1 MPIAKSLRRDKE
13 DVECCRRF
21 LDDRNSLRDG
31 EIMDL
36 ASRLRSRHI
45 QSVVVQLISN
55 ELGWSSRTVVLFLSY
70 ADAKSGELVVN
81 EMKEKGMPVGDLV
94 LRLMTDF
101 EGYIC
106 LYTIGYLADD
116 SLSRMGGEGDRASQ
130 WWLANAWHERGRP
143 NTPRDVW
150 EAAVDAA
157 VKEAQGLVLVK

>member
-94 LRLMTDF
+94 LRPMTDF

-106 LYTIGYLADD
+106 LYTISYLADD
-116 SLSRMGGEGDRASQ
+116 SLLGWGVRGTERVSGGSPMCGMRGAGLIRRATYGKQQ
-130 WWLANAWHERGRP
+130 WMP
-143 NTPRDVW
+143 
-150 EAAVDAA
+150 
-157 VKEAQGLVLVK
+157 Q